1 MKAITINI
9 LIFLKVRDF
18 QTFKKRAV
26 FWYFYATLNIFSYTG
41 DNLEIK
47 KALISMK
54 NPLTYQI
61 KDKKPLNAEN
71 CAKTIEK
78 NPPKH
83 ECARLH
89 VLSNRT

>member
-1 MKAITINI
+1 
-9 LIFLKVRDF
+9 LVFLCHAEHLFLHWGQFRD
-18 QTFKKRAV
+18 
-26 FWYFYATLNIFSYTG
+26 
-41 DNLEIK
+41 K

-61 KDKKPLNAEN
+61 NDKKPLKAEN

-83 ECARLH
+83 ECAR
-89 VLSNRT
+89 VVK

>member
-1 MKAITINI
+1 
-9 LIFLKVRDF
+9 LVFLCH
-18 QTFKKRAV
+18 AEH
-26 FWYFYATLNIFSYTG
+26 LFSTG
-41 DNLEIK
+41 GNLEIK

-61 KDKKPLNAEN
+61 NDKKLLNAEN

-83 ECARLH
+83 ECAR
-89 VLSNRT
+89 VVK